1 MSGLRTA
8 SRSHLYRATNP
19 ARPLAAIV
27 LASIW
32 AGAALGLYIMA
43 GSDLVSGVPLRG
55 PAAALVDR
63 VSWALAIGAV
73 IVGGAMVVREIVLGR
88 TVLRAV
94 RLVGAAVLLAA
105 GVAGLWDTIRL
116 ALRPGTP
123 VASASPVA
131 VAPDAGSPE
140 LGAQRML
147 WTAVGLLGAVLVI
160 GGGVAALDPRRA
172 RP

>member
-1 MSGLRTA
+1 MSSLRAA

-27 LASIW
+27 LAALW
-32 AGAALGLYIMA
+32 AGVAVGLYTMA
-43 GSDLVSGVPLRG
+43 GGELVSGVPLQG

-63 VSWALAIGAV
+63 VSWTLAAGGAL
-73 IVGGAMVVREIVLGR
+73 VGGAILARELMLGR

-94 RLVGAAVLLAA
+94 RLIGAGLILAA
-105 GVAGLWDTIRL
+105 GIAGLWDTLRF

-123 VASASPVA
+123 VASAAAREASPDSASVS
-131 VAPDAGSPE
+131 VGRE
-140 LGAQRML
+140 RLL
-147 WTAVGLLGAVLVI
+147 WTATGLLGAVLVI
-160 GGGVAALDPRRA
+160 GGGVASLDPRRA